1 MALLSRMLEVKKE
14 LKKVLSARRYSN
26 PLFLEL
32 LTWYS
37 HARII
42 KVRREKMII
51 KWKAC
56 VQEVL
61 SSVLINTIF
70 KNIWRREALL
80 CDQNKPI
87 GFNFSWPENQPRSQ
101 ILNKK
106 KEFRSF
112 GSSGLWHTQGL
123 FIQNK
128 SIYDIYLNCAILIQ
142 CFLWCLDPFSP
153 RTSTK
158 LEKPQIYVVSIA
170 WPYWITWGTIKNDQ
184 YLERAFKLHQFP
196 LDKFAEDSMRLDYIL
211 CDAKLLLLESPGWLK
226 IASLVRFNRAAFS
239 LVRGKTQ
246 KNSVINN
253 CATVWMLPWKS
264 ETKSFC
270 FLLSLTPT
278 FKL

>member
-51 KWKAC
+51 KWKAY

-87 GFNFSWPENQPRSQ
+87 SFNFSWPENQPRSK

-128 SIYDIYLNCAILIQ
+128 SIYIWYL
-142 CFLWCLDPFSP
+142 
-153 RTSTK
+153 
-158 LEKPQIYVVSIA
+158 
-170 WPYWITWGTIKNDQ
+170 
-184 YLERAFKLHQFP
+184 
-196 LDKFAEDSMRLDYIL
+196 FALCNSDSMLSLASWSVFPPNINQARETPNLCCFNCLTLLDYLRHDQEWSIFR
-211 CDAKLLLLESPGWLK
+211 KG
-226 IASLVRFNRAAFS
+226 I
-239 LVRGKTQ
+239 
-246 KNSVINN
+246 
-253 CATVWMLPWKS
+253 
-264 ETKSFC
+264 
-270 FLLSLTPT
+270 
-278 FKL
+278 

>member
-51 KWKAC
+51 KWKAY

-80 CDQNKPI
+80 CDQNKLI

-106 KEFRSF
+106 RS
-112 GSSGLWHTQGL
+112 S
-123 FIQNK
+123 
-128 SIYDIYLNCAILIQ
+128 
-142 CFLWCLDPFSP
+142 DP
-153 RTSTK
+153 
-158 LEKPQIYVVSIA
+158 LA
-170 WPYWITWGTIKNDQ
+170 
-184 YLERAFKLHQFP
+184 A
-196 LDKFAEDSMRLDYIL
+196 LDYGIL
-211 CDAKLLLLESPGWLK
+211 RDYLSRTKASMIFICTVQFWFNAFFGVLIRFPPEHQPSSRNPKFMLFQLLDRIGLLEARS
-226 IASLVRFNRAAFS
+226 RM
-239 LVRGKTQ
+239 
-246 KNSVINN
+246 INI
-253 CATVWMLPWKS
+253 
-264 ETKSFC
+264 
-270 FLLSLTPT
+270 
-278 FKL
+278 